1 MDSWGAEISER
12 VVPENKFYT
21 DDAGLIANML
31 KEQWS
36 LGPDYM
42 PNVTYIPEEMAVN
55 SRLGMIF
62 VYRLTRQ
69 NRITTV
75 DYRTYGR
82 DSYVSIKIST
92 RLRKDMFAFAD
103 EVYRILLANRRLGQD
118 RMEGYTYL
126 EIQNDREL
134 RDLSGY
140 YTTTID
146 VRLVTYNKAI
156 RSAGFGDTIN
166 RQIDDLNNN

>member
-1 MDSWGAEISER
+1 MATIDVMND
-12 VVPENKFYT
+12 VVQENSFYT
-21 DDAGLIANML
+21 DDTKLIAEMI
-31 KEQWS
+31 KREWS
-36 LGPDYM
+36 LGPEYM

-55 SRLGMIF
+55 SRLGYVY
-62 VYRLTRQ
+62 VYRVSRS

-82 DSYVSIKIST
+82 DSYISIKLST
-92 RLRKDMFAFAD
+92 RLRKDMYAFGD
-103 EVYRILLANRRLGQD
+103 EIYRILLANRRLGQD

-126 EIQNDREL
+126 EILSDKET
-134 RDLSGY
+134 RDLSGW

-146 VRLVTYNKAI
+146 TKLVTYNKAI

>member
-1 MDSWGAEISER
+1 MDHDIDIIND
-12 VVPENKFYT
+12 VVPENSFYT
-21 DDAGLIANML
+21 DDAALIVDML
-31 KEQWS
+31 KRDWS

-42 PNVTYIPEEMAVN
+42 PNVTFIPEEMMVN
-55 SRLGMIF
+55 ARLGYVF
-62 VYRLTRQ
+62 VYRVSRS

-75 DYRTYGR
+75 DYRTLGR
-82 DSYVSIKIST
+82 ESYVSIKIST

-103 EVYRILLANRRLGQD
+103 EIFRILLANRRLGQN

-126 EIQNDREL
+126 EIQSDRETK
-134 RDLSGY
+134 DLSGW

-146 VRLVTYNKAI
+146 IKLVTYNKAI

-166 RQIDDLNNN
+166 RQIDDLNSN